1 MPQTAATA
9 EEGARAGSTARPT
22 WVHWRIMGCIT
33 LVVMLTYLD
42 RLNIGIAGKYIQ
54 DEFSLSAQTLGWV
67 FSAFLL
73 GYALFQIPGGWLGD
87 RWGGRNTLTL
97 SILWWSV
104 FTALTAFAPRLPL
117 AAWVG
122 VTGSL
127 VTVRFLVGVGEA
139 ASSPGANKVVS
150 GWMGSGH
157 RAIGSSFTILGIG
170 LGGAITPPAIAWMMQ
185 RWGWRSSFVACG
197 ALGILIAIFWHW
209 YVRNR
214 PEEHR
219 GVNPAELER
228 IRASAPAHS
237 ALGEGKRAN
246 PPWGKML
253 SSVSVWALVLGYF
266 CQGYPIYIYHTWFF
280 IYLVKVRHLTIT
292 QGGFWDATPY
302 IAIAILA
309 PLGGWFSDRASRKW
323 GKKRG
328 RQSAVWLGMF
338 SSAALIWI
346 GSGIGSRALAI
357 PLLALGGGLNM
368 FAATTF
374 WAACIDLTQEFTAS
388 LSGLM
393 NTFGNLGGWLSP
405 ILTAYLATRFGW
417 RTALDFAAVVTVASG
432 LFWFLVDASQ
442 SLDARD
448 VRAAVP
454 AAGSPGTRSTRSS
467 E

>member
-1 MPQTAATA
+1 MAQTALTA
-9 EEGARAGSTARPT
+9 KSEPGAAAPVRAT
-22 WVHWRIMGCIT
+22 WVRWRIMGCIA

-42 RLNIGIAGKYIQ
+42 RLNISIAGKYIQ
-54 DEFSLSAQTLGWV
+54 DEFSLSAQTMGWI

-97 SILWWSV
+97 SIVWWSV
-104 FTALTAFAPRLPL
+104 FTTMTAFAPRLPL

-122 VTGSL
+122 VVGSL

-139 ASSPGANKVVS
+139 ASSPSANKVVS

-170 LGGAITPPAIAWMMQ
+170 LGGAITPPMIAWMMQ

-197 ALGILIAIFWHW
+197 ILGIAFAISWHW
-209 YVRNR
+209 YVKNG
-214 PEEHR
+214 PQEHS
-219 GVNPAELER
+219 GVNAAELQS
-228 IRASAPAHS
+228 IRASLPKKPA
-237 ALGEGKRAN
+237 AAGKPAN

-253 SSVSVWALVLGYF
+253 SSLSVWGLILGYF

-280 IYLVKVRHLTIT
+280 IYLVKVRHLSIT
-292 QGGFWDATPY
+292 QGGLWDATPY
-302 IAIAILA
+302 IAIALLA
-309 PLGGWFSDRASRKW
+309 PLGGWFSDWASRKL

-328 RQSAVWLGMF
+328 RQAAVWLGMF
-338 SSAALIWI
+338 GSAALLWM
-346 GSGIGSRALAI
+346 GSGIQNRALAI

-417 RTALDFAAVVTVASG
+417 RAALDFAAVVTIASG

-442 SLDARD
+442 NLDATG
-448 VRAAVP
+448 VQP
-454 AAGSPGTRSTRSS
+454 AAAAPGASGAAFSG
-467 E
+467 

>member
-1 MPQTAATA
+1 MAQTAVAA
-9 EEGARAGSTARPT
+9 KGEAGEGALARAT
-22 WVHWRIMGCIT
+22 WVRWRIMGCVA

-42 RLNIGIAGKYIQ
+42 RLNISIAGKYIQ
-54 DEFSLSAQTLGWV
+54 DEFRLSAQTMGWV

-87 RWGGRNTLTL
+87 RWGGRKTLTFC
-97 SILWWSV
+97 IVWWSV

-122 VTGSL
+122 AVGSL

-139 ASSPGANKVVS
+139 ASSPSANKVVS
-150 GWMGSGH
+150 GWMGTGH

-170 LGGAITPPAIAWMMQ
+170 LGGAITPPAIAWIMQ
-185 RWGWRSSFVACG
+185 RWGWRSSFVICAIV
-197 ALGILIAIFWHW
+197 GIAFAIFWHW
-209 YVRNR
+209 YVKDT
-214 PEEHR
+214 PDEHS
-219 GVNPAELER
+219 GVNAAELQT
-228 IRASAPAHS
+228 IRRTLAPGAAAS
-237 ALGEGKRAN
+237 KRAN

-253 SSVSVWALVLGYF
+253 ASVSVWGLILGYF

-280 IYLVKVRHLTIT
+280 IYLVRVRHLSIT
-292 QGGFWDATPY
+292 QGGLWDATPY
-302 IAIAILA
+302 IAIAVLA
-309 PLGGWFSDRASRKW
+309 PLGGWFSDRASRKL

-328 RQSAVWLGMF
+328 RQTAVWLGMF
-338 SSAALIWI
+338 GSAALMWV
-346 GSGIGSRALAI
+346 GSGIQNSSLAI

-417 RTALDFAAVVTVASG
+417 KAALDFAAVVTVGSG
-432 LFWFLVDASQ
+432 LFWFMVDASR
-442 SLDARD
+442 SLDASR
-448 VRAAVP
+448 
-454 AAGSPGTRSTRSS
+454 
-467 E
+467 